1 MAGIGSRRTTAMT
14 LPMTRPAALRTSSTQ
29 VLNVLGLDAAR
40 YRRSALHSPDRTWV
54 ETNCYVDLWIELL
67 HTLGLDARAG
77 AAFTLAIDFE
87 EDQFGFFKFPAEDL
101 RELWGIEVA
110 EINPWLPLEQHIETH
125 LSRGRLL
132 TIEVDAWYLPDT
144 AGVSYRS
151 DHTKTTIAVQ
161 MLDRE
166 RQRLGYFHNA
176 GYFELEG
183 DDYTGALRLTAE
195 PVSLTPYVEVI
206 KLDRLVR
213 RNHEET
219 WRIATRQVAAH
230 LGRRPEVDPIC
241 AFRNRFATD
250 LGWIK
255 EGGGRQFHPYA
266 FATLRQL
273 GSAAELAAS
282 LCEWLRRAEGASHFQ
297 QVAATAKTMQFKLA
311 RAASGRTVDFDQL
324 FDALEAE
331 WTQAMATFDGFD
343 GG

>member
-1 MAGIGSRRTTAMT
+1 MTFTA
-14 LPMTRPAALRTSSTQ
+14 SSTTRSTR
-29 VLNVLGLDAAR
+29 VLNLLGLDALR

-67 HTLGLDARAG
+67 HTLGLDPCAA

-87 EDQFGFFKFPAEDL
+87 DDQFGFFKFPVEDL

-125 LSRGRLL
+125 LDRGRLL
-132 TIEVDAWYLPDT
+132 TVEVDAWYLPDT
-144 AGVSYRS
+144 AGVSYRLA
-151 DHTKTTIAVQ
+151 HTKTTVAVQ
-161 MLDRE
+161 MLDRD
-166 RQRLGYFHNA
+166 RQRMGYFHNA

-183 DDYTGALRLTAE
+183 DDYAGALRLNPDAA
-195 PVSLTPYVEVI
+195 SLTPYVEVI

-219 WRIATRQVAAH
+219 WRIACRQVAAH
-230 LGRRPEVDPIC
+230 LARRPDRHPIN
-241 AFRNRFATD
+241 AFRNRFDAD
-250 LGWIK
+250 LAWLK
-255 EGGGRQFHPYA
+255 EGEGRHFHPYA

-282 LCEWLRRAEGASHFQ
+282 LCEWLRRPEGACHFQ
-297 QVAATAKTMQFKLA
+297 NVAATAKTMQFKLA
-311 RAASGRTVDFDQL
+311 RAASGRAVDFDPL
-324 FDALEAE
+324 FDVLEAE
-331 WTQAMATFDGFD
+331 WTHAMATFDGFD

>member
-1 MAGIGSRRTTAMT
+1 MS
-14 LPMTRPAALRTSSTQ
+14 LPMTVTTSSTR
-29 VLNVLGLDAAR
+29 VLNVLGLDASR
-40 YRRSALHSPDRTWV
+40 YKRSPLHSPDRTWV

-67 HTLGLDARAG
+67 HTLGLDARAV

-87 EDQFGFFKFPAEDL
+87 EDQFGFFKFPAEDI
-101 RELWGIEVA
+101 RELWGIDVA

-125 LSRGRLL
+125 LGRGRLL

-144 AGVSYRS
+144 AGVSYRL

-166 RQRLGYFHNA
+166 RQRMGYFHNA

-183 DDYTGALRLTAE
+183 DDYVGALRLA
-195 PVSLTPYVEVI
+195 PHPASLTPYVEVI
-206 KLDRLVR
+206 KLDRLIR

-219 WRIATRQVAAH
+219 WRIASRQVVAH
-230 LGRRPEVDPIC
+230 LGRRPDRNPIS
-241 AFRNRFATD
+241 AFRNRFDTD
-250 LGWIK
+250 LAWLI
-255 EGGGRQFHPYA
+255 EGEGRQFHPYA

-282 LCEWLRRAEGASHFQ
+282 LCDWLSRSEGSSHFLT
-297 QVAATAKTMQFKLA
+297 VAATAKTMQFKLA
-311 RAASGRTVDFDQL
+311 RAASGRAVDFNPL

-331 WTQAMATFDGFD
+331 WTRAMATFDGFAE
-343 GG
+343 